1 MQIMDVFLSM
11 FLDGYLPIGRLDNIV
26 GKSRLWLHTVVTQVV
41 HLIICYSSLF
51 LILMVAVGICIV
63 AQAVAP
69 IRECQRATAAASK
82 KRARRQKQTM
92 V

>member
-51 LILMVAVGICIV
+51 LTLVVMYRRTSGGANKRMS
-63 AQAVAP
+63 ASYSR
-69 IRECQRATAAASK
+69 RE
-82 KRARRQKQTM
+82 
-92 V
+92 